1 MTPLPSIRDH
11 MQQHGLWAK
20 KSFGQHF
27 LLDGQLLAKIV
38 RAAAPPEGK
47 GLEGKTVVEIGPGP
61 GGLTRAILDAG
72 PKRFI
77 AVEKDRDLEP
87 LLREIVEQ
95 SNGLMELRM
104 GDATAVDWKELG
116 ERITVIS
123 NLPYNVSTLILTG
136 LIEAGDAIEKMVLM
150 FQKEVAE
157 RLYAAPDSKDYGRLS
172 VLCQQRCHVARAFD
186 VPPGAFVPP
195 PKVMSSVVVV
205 TPKTPVPSL
214 PLAWLE
220 RVTASAFG
228 QRRKML
234 RSSLKSLNVP
244 VETLLEKAG
253 IDGTRRAETLSVA
266 EFETLARAYGSFI

>member
-1 MTPLPSIRDH
+1 

-38 RAAAPPEGK
+38 RAAG
-47 GLEGKTVVEIGPGP
+47 GLEEKTVVEIGPGP

-87 LLREIVEQ
+87 LLREIAEQ
-95 SNGLMELRM
+95 SHGLMELRM
-104 GDATAVDWKELG
+104 GDATRVNWQEFG

-136 LIEAGDAIEKMVLM
+136 LIEAGAAIENMVLM

-172 VLCQQRCHVARAFD
+172 VLCQHRCHVTRAFD

-205 TPKTPVPSL
+205 TPKMPVPSL
-214 PLAWLE
+214 PLEWLE
-220 RVTASAFG
+220 RVTGSAFG

-244 VETLLEKAG
+244 VEELLADAG
-253 IDGTRRAETLSVA
+253 IDGTRRAETLSVP
-266 EFETLARAYGSFI
+266 EFELLARAYGKLGQASA